1 MWRRGQSYLSGHYGS
16 GSYGGAIALG
26 HAIGASGCRIL
37 MTLVHALV
45 RNDGKCGVAALSV
58 YR

>member
-1 MWRRGQSYLSGHYGS
+1 M
-16 GSYGGAIALG
+16 
-26 HAIGASGCRIL
+26 

>member
-1 MWRRGQSYLSGHYGS
+1 M
-16 GSYGGAIALG
+16 
-26 HAIGASGCRIL
+26 

-45 RNDGKCGVAALSV
+45 RNDGKYGVAALSV

>member
-1 MWRRGQSYLSGHYGS
+1 M
-16 GSYGGAIALG
+16 ALG

-45 RNDGKCGVAALSV
+45 RNDGKYGVAALSV

>member
-1 MWRRGQSYLSGHYGS
+1 MV
-16 GSYGGAIALG
+16 
-26 HAIGASGCRIL
+26 
-37 MTLVHALV
+37 TLVHALV